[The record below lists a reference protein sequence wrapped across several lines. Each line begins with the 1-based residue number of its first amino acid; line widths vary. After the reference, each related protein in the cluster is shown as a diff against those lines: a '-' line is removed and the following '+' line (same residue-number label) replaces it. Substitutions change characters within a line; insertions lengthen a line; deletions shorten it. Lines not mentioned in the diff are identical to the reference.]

1 MPISPKFVLK
11 RALGVAAVGFLA
23 CGEGPLEVNGSPS
36 QSFSVKSGRE
46 LEVTLQTIG
55 PGEYVSPPAVS
66 SAAIRFLDAK
76 LVNPPVPAG
85 VTQQFRFEA
94 VSSGV
99 AVIVFQ
105 HTDQGPTV
113 EDTVAVQ

>member
-1 MPISPKFVLK
+1 MPISPKSGLK

-55 PGEYVSPPAVS
+55 PGEYVSPPTVS
-66 SAAIRFLDAK
+66 SAAVRFVD
-76 LVNPPVPAG
+76 VQQVSPPVPAG
-85 VTQQFRFEA
+85 ATQRFRFLA
-94 VSSGV
+94 VSQGV
-99 AVIVFQ
+99 AIIVFQ
-105 HTDQGPTV
+105 HTAQGPTV
-113 EDTVAVQ
+113 EDAVEVQ